1 LSISFPQ
8 SVEEVKEAAAGF
20 SSISKEGCIWNC
32 VAVVD
37 GYHLQT
43 ITPAITEVRNVRSFY
58 SGHYKTHGVNIQGAC
73 DHHCRFVFF
82 GVAGPGVMGDRD
94 AIKQVELHNL
104 IHSLP
109 GLYSV
114 IGDCAYTPSEKLI
127 PIYRGAEATLPRYDN
142 FNFYASQ
149 LRIRIE
155 MAFGLMTKKWG
166 ILTRPLSI
174 KMKHIKHVM
183 VCIATLH
190 NFCINER
197 LIEASNGQSRRGGA
211 PLLFTPHNVRFDAH
225 AEHLQELAA
234 QVEFDEAELVL
245 DNPHSHNRERMSREI
260 EALQLTRPINSTR
273 RRRCQQQR

>member
-1 LSISFPQ
+1 
-8 SVEEVKEAAAGF
+8 
-20 SSISKEGCIWNC
+20 
-32 VAVVD
+32 
-37 GYHLQT
+37 
-43 ITPAITEVRNVRSFY
+43 
-58 SGHYKTHGVNIQGAC
+58 
-73 DHHCRFVFF
+73 
-82 GVAGPGVMGDRD
+82 MGDRD

-174 KMKHIKHVM
+174 KMKHIKYVM
-183 VCIATLH
+183 ICIAKLH
-190 NFCINER
+190 NFCIDER
-197 LIEASNGQSRRGGA
+197 LIEGTNQHLRQGGV

-225 AEHLQELAA
+225 AEHLRERAA
-234 QVEFDEAELVL
+234 QVEFDEAELEF
-245 DNPHSHNRERMSREI
+245 DNPRSHNRERVLLP
-260 EALQLTRPINSTR
+260 A
-273 RRRCQQQR
+273 QQGVVASNKNIGDTLLIYR